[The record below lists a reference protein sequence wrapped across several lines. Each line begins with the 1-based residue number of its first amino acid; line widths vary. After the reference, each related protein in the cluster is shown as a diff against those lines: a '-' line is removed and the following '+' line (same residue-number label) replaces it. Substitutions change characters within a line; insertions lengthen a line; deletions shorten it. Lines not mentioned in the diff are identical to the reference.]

1 MITLFLMN
9 TNCLFFIVTQ
19 LPFKQSTCRFYNLC
33 GHWGAYKYVLRF
45 TSPFTIHTM
54 SCHQE
59 VRQWYLPNGEFS
71 LDPVSVLLL
80 FSVEISALCQHKKT
94 YRKRGGITLLLKPY
108 PSICPTWVALP
119 RFIGARRRNMTRKPP
134 QRLLPV
140 FRGKI
145 LHMPSTYPTVVRVIK
160 AHQNP
165 SQAPLEKHFGNSPEF
180 PLVS

>member
-1 MITLFLMN
+1 MN
-9 TNCLFFIVTQ
+9 TNCLFFIIRYSCPSNRVPPLFITCVGIRVHINMFCVSLHIHYSHYE
-19 LPFKQSTCRFYNLC
+19 LPL
-33 GHWGAYKYVLRF
+33 GGASMVPPKWW
-45 TSPFTIHTM
+45 I
-54 SCHQE
+54 
-59 VRQWYLPNGEFS
+59 FS
-71 LDPVSVLLL
+71 ASS
-80 FSVEISALCQHKKT
+80 FCAFAFERGEISALCQHKKPVG
-94 YRKRGGITLLLKPY
+94 KGVGSLFFLKTY

-140 FRGKI
+140 YRGKI

-165 SQAPLEKHFGNSPEF
+165 SKAPLEKHFGNSPEF